1 MLRVIPY
8 PPPPRPMI
16 NGDKMSGR
24 HLHQQPRMTSSVSA
38 STPEQVV
45 APATVSRVYRVATN
59 LFLTRRVPDAL
70 MVLQPIIADSVSPRV
85 RCSRTLRIKVWS
97 LYFAIL
103 DATAKMGPEEGKKV
117 WGAQEW
123 RRIVSR
129 VRSGAVWNEAI
140 QIYGEEG
147 RIDGDVVNTLV
158 MLLLAHSQ
166 DQTVTQKK
174 IEAYLSAAPSLL
186 GSEDDPKAVS
196 QRVKLMELYILHVL
210 PRVGD
215 WEYAREFTQMSP
227 DLDEEQKEAFQATLD
242 ALQKDKEETERY
254 SQELEARKE
263 AEWEKEEQAERE
275 RQKRELS
282 PSISTRPTPRRQSVQ
297 GRAKRSKAGSVRGDS
312 PTEEKMMRK
321 QARTRSEDTRGAISA
336 RGGSTNKNTTSLFST
351 TTALLNR
358 LQSQVHTA
366 RGRFMLLRTVIM
378 LAMVVWMTSK
388 RRVREKVRRL
398 LMLAWIKTT
407 RTVGMG
413 MKVTYI

>member
-1 MLRVIPY
+1 MLRVVPY

-16 NGDKMSGR
+16 NGDRMSGR
-24 HLHQQPRMTSSVSA
+24 HLHQQPRMTSNVLA
-38 STPEQVV
+38 PAPEQLV
-45 APATVSRVYRVATN
+45 APATVSRVYRAATN
-59 LFLTRRVPDAL
+59 LFLTRRLPDAL
-70 MVLQPIIADSVSPRV
+70 MALQPIIVDSVSPRV
-85 RCSRTLRIKVWS
+85 RCSRALRIKVWS

-129 VRSGAVWNEAI
+129 VRSGAIWNEAI
-140 QIYGEEG
+140 QTYGEEG

-174 IEAYLSAAPSLL
+174 IEAYLSASPSLL
-186 GSEDDPKAVS
+186 GSDDDPKAVS

-227 DLDEEQKEAFQATLD
+227 DLDEEQKEAFQATLN
-242 ALQKDKEETERY
+242 ALQKDKEEAERY

-263 AEWEKEEQAERE
+263 AEWEKEKQAERE
-275 RQKRELS
+275 HQKRELS
-282 PSISTRPTPRRQSVQ
+282 PSTSARPTPRRQSVQ
-297 GRAKRSKAGSVRGDS
+297 GRTKRSKAGSVRGDS

-321 QARTRSEDTRGAISA
+321 QARTRSDDTAGAISA
-336 RGGSTNKNTTSLFST
+336 RSGSKNTNTTSLFSS

-358 LQSQVHTA
+358 LQSQMYSAH
-366 RGRFMLLRTVIM
+366 GRFMLLRTVIM